1 MAKFEDDVQVTT
13 AAATTTTTTEDDSN
27 AGDKDQVMVP
37 GEDTPITDTVAAV
50 TVAILAVVL
59 LLTLLV
65 IFRALRKR
73 RRARQGQ
80 RMDDIPTVSAGI
92 MGASVSAYNNI
103 PVAGRVTWEPVS
115 PSTSSAQ
122 QTSLHQDNPSPTR
135 AGRHNRRSR
144 PPRGA
149 NPQSTS

>member
-1 MAKFEDDVQVTT
+1 MTKFEDDVQVTT
-13 AAATTTTTTEDDSN
+13 AAATATTTTDDG
-27 AGDKDQVMVP
+27 GDVGSGDQVMVP
-37 GEDTPITDTVAAV
+37 GDDTPITDTVAAV

-115 PSTSSAQ
+115 PSTSSAEPPN
-122 QTSLHQDNPSPTR
+122 LHRDIPSPNR
-135 AGRHNRRSR
+135 PGRHNRRSR

-149 NPQSTS
+149 NSQSS